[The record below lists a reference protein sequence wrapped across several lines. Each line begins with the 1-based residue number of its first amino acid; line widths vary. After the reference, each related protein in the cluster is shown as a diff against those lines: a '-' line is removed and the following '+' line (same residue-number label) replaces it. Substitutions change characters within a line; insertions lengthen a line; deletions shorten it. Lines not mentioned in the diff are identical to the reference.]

1 MKDKYKI
8 LIVED
13 DEDLNFIMKNKLIK
27 EGFVVEGVKTGKEAI
42 NWVKKNKS
50 SLLLLDFNLP
60 DINAKEIIQIIS
72 NMNLDIHFVIIT
84 GQGDERTAVEMMKKG
99 AKDYIVKD
107 PSFIDFFP
115 TIINKIINE
124 IYREEKLKEAEK
136 ALIESEERYRRL
148 VELSPD
154 AIIVLVED
162 KIVYI
167 NSAGLELFH
176 TKRMEDI
183 IGKSLIDFIHENY
196 KDKIYSQINN
206 VQKYSGK
213 HDLFQQKIVCL
224 DDKIIETEAA
234 LAPIVYEGK
243 NSIQFVIRDITERIK
258 TKEELVTE
266 KERLSVTL
274 QSISDGMIAL
284 DINSKVVLINK
295 IAEKLT
301 GCNHDEAIGKN
312 LDEIFHMVDEKTRT
326 ICKNPVEK
334 ILKDGI
340 IIKPS
345 SNNLLISKDGKER
358 NIINSAAPI
367 RDKNN
372 KVIGIVLIFKD
383 ITKDRRIDEELQ
395 KIHKLESLGILA
407 GGIAHDFNNVITGIS
422 GNISLAML
430 SIDSPEEAYKI
441 LSDAQSAVVQAKS
454 LSQQLL
460 TFSKGG
466 SPRKKIISFINLL
479 NDTIPFLL
487 RGSNAIYEMNIST
500 DLWAGEVDESQ
511 IRQVIAN
518 IVINAEQSM
527 PEGGLIKIKAENII
541 MGKDLEIP
549 LIEGKYVKIS
559 IKDEGIGIPKK
570 HLSKIFDP
578 YFTTKQKGTGLG
590 LSTCYSII
598 KKHYGHISVES
609 VLGKGTT
616 FSIYLPASK
625 EIIEHNDE
633 PQKIKLNIEGMKKI
647 LVMDDDDIVRN
658 VIGKMLKYLNFKV
671 DFAID
676 GVEAIEK
683 YNELIKSNSKYDLVI
698 MDLTVP
704 GSMGGDKAIKE
715 LLKIDPNVK
724 AIVSSGYS
732 NKTIMSN
739 YKDYGFS
746 GAIAKPYKIEDLS
759 DIIKQVLNNL

>member
-1 MKDKYKI
+1 MKNNYKI

-13 DEDLNFIMKNKLIK
+13 DEDLNFIMRNKLIK
-27 EGFVVEGVKTGKEAI
+27 EGFFVEGVKTGKEVI
-42 NWVKKNKS
+42 TWVKKNKCG
-50 SLLLLDFNLP
+50 LLLLDFNLP

-72 NMNLDIHFVIIT
+72 NMNLDVHFVIIT

-99 AKDYIVKD
+99 AKDYIIKD
-107 PSFIDFFP
+107 PGFIDFFP

-124 IYREEKLKEAEK
+124 INREEKLKEAEK

-154 AIIVLVED
+154 TILVLVED

-176 TKRMEDI
+176 TKKMEDI
-183 IGKSLIDFIHENY
+183 IGKSLIDFIHKNY
-196 KDKIYSQINN
+196 KEKIFNKINE

-213 HDLFQQKIVCL
+213 HDLFQQKMVCL
-224 DDKIIETEAA
+224 DGKVIETEAA
-234 LAPIVYEGK
+234 LVPIIYKGQ
-243 NSIQFVIRDITERIK
+243 NSIQFVIRDISERIK

-284 DINSKVVLINK
+284 DINSKIVLINK
-295 IAEKLT
+295 IAEELT
-301 GCNHDEAIGKN
+301 GWSHSEAKGKN
-312 LDEIFHMVDEKTRT
+312 LDEIFHIIDERTRMR
-326 ICKNPVEK
+326 CKNPVEEIIK
-334 ILKDGI
+334 NGI

-345 SNNLLISKDGKER
+345 ANNLLISKDGKER

-367 RDKNN
+367 RDKSN

-383 ITKDRRIDEELQ
+383 VTKDRRIDEELQ

-430 SIDSPEEAYKI
+430 NIDTPDEAYKI
-441 LSDAQSAVVQAKS
+441 LSDAQNAVVQAKS

-466 SPRKKIISFINLL
+466 SPRKKIISFSNLL
-479 NDTIPFLL
+479 NDSIPFLL
-487 RGSNAIYEMNIST
+487 RGSNSTYELDIAI
-500 DLWAGEVDESQ
+500 DLWAGEADESQ
-511 IRQVIAN
+511 IKQVVAN

-527 PEGGLIKIKAENII
+527 PEGGLIKINAGNII
-541 MGKDLEIP
+541 MEKELGIP
-549 LIEGKYVKIS
+549 LSEGKYVKIS

-609 VLGKGTT
+609 ILGKGTI

-625 EIIEHNDE
+625 EKVEKNGEIVKT
-633 PQKIKLNIEGMKKI
+633 KINIEGMKKI

-658 VIGKMLKYLNFKV
+658 VIGKMLKYLNFNV
-671 DFAID
+671 DFAVD
-676 GVEAIEK
+676 GVEAIKLYKEA
-683 YNELIKSNSKYDLVI
+683 IKSNSKYDIVI

-715 LLKIDPNVK
+715 LLKIDSNVK

-759 DIIKQVLNNL
+759 DIIKQVLNI